1 MDRGVAVAKLKA
13 LAAGAGL
20 ARQRFT
26 SGERMSSAALAGAV
40 LYAKDLARVS
50 RFYAQ
55 VAGMRV
61 VEEEAGHVVLE
72 SACFQL
78 VVVAAPAAIANSI
91 VIEAP
96 PKRREATPIK
106 LIFSVDSFEDARMV
120 AHALGGELNGP
131 EREWESRGARVCDGC
146 DPEGNVIQLRAP
158 LD

>member
-1 MDRGVAVAKLKA
+1 
-13 LAAGAGL
+13 
-20 ARQRFT
+20 
-26 SGERMSSAALAGAV
+26 MSSAELAGAV
-40 LYAKDLARVS
+40 LYAKDLARMS

-61 VEEEAGHVVLE
+61 VEEEAAHVVLE

-78 VVVAAPAAIANSI
+78 VVVVATPAASANSI
-91 VIEAP
+91 VIETP

-106 LIFSVDSFEDARMV
+106 LIFSVASFDDARMV
-120 AHALGGELNGP
+120 AHALGGDLNGP
-131 EREWESRGARVCDGC
+131 EHEWESRGARVCDGC